1 MTKHIQ
7 ADNFYLLRQIVPFLK
22 PYQKQIWVTL
32 AFIPFI
38 ALFQGVQPFLLKQ
51 AIDRIAKSQEH
62 QQEHQIYSGFW
73 QNFYHS
79 FWFLPTVLFV
89 ALLLLFVLRTVQNA
103 IVQDI
108 GQKFVSDI
116 RSKLFSHLQNL
127 SIDFFEKNQTGK
139 LLTRLTNDIE
149 ALSETFASGLVGGA
163 NDIFSLLGISLFM
176 LYIDWRLTL
185 AQMLLI
191 PILALLTRS
200 FESSYRRANAD
211 SRVHLAQLN
220 SIFQESLMGLPI
232 IKIFVQENKLSK
244 NFKQSND
251 AYVKANDKAIAS
263 DSMFS
268 AVIELVGIIA
278 IIAVILATL
287 LFAQHMTVGKLIAF
301 VSYAQMFYNPI
312 RSLSEK
318 FSTFQ
323 AGFTSME
330 RITALLNEKPSIA
343 TLNGLFPALSRSED
357 SQDRVKPKLKN
368 TNISFK
374 SVSFKYNTEEDKK
387 ILADVSFDLP
397 EGQSLGIVG
406 QTGSGKS
413 TLIKLLCRFYDPT
426 EGAIFIDGQNIK
438 DIDPYDLRRQV
449 LMVPQRNF
457 LFSGSIKDNLK
468 LDKPEIT
475 DENLNQLS
483 EEIGLT
489 PILDKF
495 PSGLNSELRERGVDL
510 SSGQKQL
517 ISLTR
522 AIIQEPEVLILDEA
536 TASLDSYTEGLVT
549 NAIKKILHS
558 GKTVIFIAHRL
569 NLVKECNQIIVL
581 QHGEIVEQGT
591 HDELV
596 EKKGYYSQLYE
607 LSEMI

>member
-7 ADNFYLLRQIVPFLK
+7 ANNFYLLRQILPFLK
-22 PYQKQIWVTL
+22 PYKKEICITL
-32 AFIPFI
+32 FFIPFI
-38 ALFQGVQPFLLKQ
+38 ALFQGMQPFLLKQ
-51 AIDRIAKSQEH
+51 ALDRISKPQELTNELTNELISSPNIW
-62 QQEHQIYSGFW
+62 QEFFQSV
-73 QNFYHS
+73 
-79 FWFLPTVLFV
+79 WFLPSILFV
-89 ALLLLFVLRTVQNA
+89 TLLLLFVLRTVQNA
-103 IVQDI
+103 IVQEI

-116 RSKLFSHLQNL
+116 RSKLFIHLQNL

-149 ALSETFASGLVGGA
+149 ALSETFSSGLVGGA
-163 NDIFSLLGISLFM
+163 NDIFSLIGISMFM
-176 LYIDWRLTL
+176 LYIDWKLTL
-185 AQMLLI
+185 AQMILI
-191 PILALLTRS
+191 PLLALLTRS
-200 FESSYRRANAD
+200 FESSYRKANAD
-211 SRVHLAQLN
+211 SRVYLAQLN
-220 SIFQESLMGLPI
+220 SIFQESLLGLAI
-232 IKIFVQENKLSK
+232 VKIFVQEKKLS
-244 NFKQSND
+244 NDFKQIND
-251 AYVKANDKAIAS
+251 SYVKANDKAIAS

-287 LFAQHMTVGKLIAF
+287 LFAEHMTVGKLIAF

-330 RITALLNEKPSIA
+330 RITALLNEKASIA
-343 TLNGLFPALSRSED
+343 TLNGRESNIEP
-357 SQDRVKPKLKN
+357 VLKFKK
-368 TNISFK
+368 TNIIFR
-374 SVSFKYNTEEDKK
+374 SVSFKYNTEENKK
-387 ILADVSFDLP
+387 ILTDVSFELP

-426 EGAIFIDGQNIK
+426 EGDIFIDGQNIRN
-438 DIDPYDLRRQV
+438 IDPYDLRRQV

-468 LDKPEIT
+468 LDNPNIT
-475 DENLNQLS
+475 TEGLIKLS
-483 EEIGLT
+483 NEIGLN

-495 PSGLNSELRERGVDL
+495 PNGLDSELRERGVDL

-522 AIIQEPEVLILDEA
+522 AIIQEPEILILDEA

-581 QHGEIVEQGT
+581 QHGKIVEQGT

-596 EKKGYYSQLYE
+596 ERKGYYSQLYE